1 MQSEALR
8 NEPDGFSLVELLI
21 VVAIILI
28 IAAIAIPNFLRS
40 RVAANQ
46 ASAVESLRTLS
57 TAEFTYSSTYS
68 LGFTATL
75 GYLGPPPSGSADDIT
90 HAAIVDNVLS
100 GTSAGGA
107 TTMTSTKNGYVFTYS
122 PGVTIN
128 GQVVSF
134 TISADPVN
142 RGTTGV
148 NSYFVDQ
155 TGVVRQNPT
164 TQASAADSP
173 LAG

>member
-1 MQSEALR
+1 MRTES
-8 NEPDGFSLVELLI
+8 NGFSLIELLI

-28 IAAIAIPNFLRS
+28 IAAIAIPNFMRS
-40 RVAANQ
+40 REAANQ

-57 TAEFTYSSTYS
+57 TAEFTYSSTYNR
-68 LGFTATL
+68 GFTATM
-75 GYLGPPPSGSADDIT
+75 GYLGPPPAGSADDIT

-100 GTSAGGA
+100 GTAAGGA
-107 TTMTSTKNGYVFTYS
+107 SAMTSTKNGYKFTYS
-122 PGVTIN
+122 AGVAIN
-128 GQVVSF
+128 GQVMSF
-134 TISADPVN
+134 TINADPVT
-142 RGTTGV
+142 RGTTGL

-155 TGVVRQNPT
+155 TGVVRQNAT

>member
-1 MQSEALR
+1 
-8 NEPDGFSLVELLI
+8 
-21 VVAIILI
+21 
-28 IAAIAIPNFLRS
+28 
-40 RVAANQ
+40 
-46 ASAVESLRTLS
+46 
-57 TAEFTYSSTYS
+57 
-68 LGFTATL
+68 
-75 GYLGPPPSGSADDIT
+75 
-90 HAAIVDNVLS
+90 
-100 GTSAGGA
+100 
-107 TTMTSTKNGYVFTYS
+107 MTSTKNGYVFTYS

>member
-1 MQSEALR
+1 MKTDS
-8 NEPDGFSLVELLI
+8 NGFSLIELLI

-46 ASAVESLRTLS
+46 ASAVESLRTLG
-57 TAEFTYSSTYS
+57 TAEFTYSSTYNR
-68 LGFTATL
+68 GYTATL
-75 GYLGPPPSGSADDIT
+75 GYLGPPPSGSADDVT

-100 GTSAGGA
+100 GTAAGGA
-107 TTMTSTKNGYVFTYS
+107 TAMTSTKNGYRFTYS
-122 PGVTIN
+122 PGVPIN
-128 GQVVSF
+128 GQILSF
-134 TISADPVN
+134 TINADPVT
-142 RGTTGV
+142 RGTTGL

-155 TGVVRQNPT
+155 TGVVRQNAT

>member
-1 MQSEALR
+1 MAMKTES
-8 NEPDGFSLVELLI
+8 NGFSLIELLI

-46 ASAVESLRTLS
+46 ASAVQSLRTLC
-57 TAEFTYSSTYS
+57 TAEFTFSSTYNR
-68 LGFTATL
+68 GYTATM
-75 GYLGPPPSGSADDIT
+75 GYLGPPPSGSTEDIT
-90 HAAIVDNVLS
+90 HTAIVDKVLS
-100 GTSAGGA
+100 GTAAGGA
-107 TTMTSTKNGYVFTYS
+107 TAMTSTKAGYLFTYS
-122 PGVTIN
+122 PGLAIN
-128 GQVVSF
+128 GQIISF
-134 TISADPVN
+134 TLTADPVT
-142 RGTTGV
+142 RGTTGL

-155 TGVVRQNPT
+155 SGVVRQNAT